1 MMIEQA
7 VEKRMDVSRQLE
19 KEMSQLGNLREVLSR
34 SSQVATNV
42 SSILDSFEHR
52 LARLE
57 TTILPLYQQ
66 TGNLQ
71 RRQFNT
77 EKTLQELD
85 YVISF
90 YNVAGQV
97 EGVIKERPSSN
108 GVPQYL
114 KAMDRLAETC
124 KYFEQNN
131 PQSVEIENVTSLFE
145 IGTDALSKEFRDELK
160 KYQKPVPPV
169 VTLELLDEE
178 ELSEDTISGVELVP
192 PGVRE
197 DLRAIATWLD
207 KHHNTDR
214 LTVYAK
220 LRSDAL
226 SQSLKA
232 LRDYQRSS
240 SIERG
245 GTPGS
250 VNSPGPLR
258 ARVAK
263 MDSVAKSRTQ
273 KISNRANRMFQK
285 AITGHVSSRRQ
296 GSPGHTSYSL
306 HGTLTPPHATTPGT
320 VGEEGLE
327 DSDVELYLN
336 QVTALHRLAFAEL
349 LLSQQLVPEDRVTR
363 TFELILRDP
372 MDQLVAEGEGLAAQ
386 ARRSVSRGDHQ
397 AVLSVL
403 AMLRHVTSMQ
413 PEYDRLLTNCQ
424 TSIRS
429 KFAAI
434 INMLQD
440 TCVKALEGFVESV
453 KSDGERALPKDGT
466 VHEVTSNA
474 LIFTEQLLEYAAT
487 LSPMLQRDPS
497 LSAALSNLSKGVD
510 QSHMAK
516 ALLGAYIKRVLVNLG
531 LALVS
536 RSEAYNDSTLRA
548 VFRLNNYNYILKTLH
563 SSELLNLVS
572 LVEPLCDK
580 MYNDQI
586 MEQKRLYSQSWSRVL
601 HYLVN
606 HEDVPQS
613 VIQAGKLRDR
623 DRQLI
628 KDKFAGFNK
637 EMEEM
642 SKVQRSYS
650 IPDRELRES
659 LKRDNMEYILPKYQA
674 FYDKYVS
681 VTFTKNT
688 EKYIK
693 YSPADVSNMVDKFF
707 DVAA

>member
-1 MMIEQA
+1 MIEQT

-42 SSILDSFEHR
+42 GSILDSFEHR

-71 RRQFNT
+71 RRQLNT

-97 EGVIKERPSSN
+97 EAVIKERPSSI

-114 KAMDRLAETC
+114 EAMNRLAETC

-145 IGTDALSKEFRDELK
+145 VGTDQLSKEFRDELK
-160 KYQKPVPPV
+160 KYQKPVLPMA
-169 VTLELLDEE
+169 TLELLEE
-178 ELSEDTISGVELVP
+178 EEVSEDTISGVELVP

-207 KHHNTDR
+207 KHNNTDR

-232 LRDYQRSS
+232 LRDFQRSS
-240 SIERG
+240 SIERVG
-245 GTPGS
+245 ATS
-250 VNSPGPLR
+250 SLNSPGPLR
-258 ARVAK
+258 ARMAK
-263 MDSVAKSRTQ
+263 MDNTSKSRTQ
-273 KISNRANRMFQK
+273 KISNRANRMLQK

-296 GSPGHTSYSL
+296 GSPGNTSYSL
-306 HGTLTPPHATTPGT
+306 HGTLTPPHVTTPGI
-320 VGEEGLE
+320 VGEEVLE

-349 LLSQQLVPEDRVTR
+349 LLAQQLVPEDRVTR

-372 MDQLVAEGEGLAAQ
+372 MDQLVAEGESLAGQ
-386 ARRSVSRGDHQ
+386 ARRSVGRGDHQ

-403 AMLRHVTSMQ
+403 AMLRHVTNMQ

-434 INMLQD
+434 INMLQE
-440 TCVKALEGFVESV
+440 TCVKALEGFVDSV

-474 LIFTEQLLEYAAT
+474 LIFTEQLLEYAYT

-497 LSAALSNLSKGVD
+497 LSSALSNLPRGID
-510 QSHMAK
+510 QTLVAK

-536 RSEAYNDSTLRA
+536 RSEAYSDTTLKA

-563 SSELLNLVS
+563 SSELLHLVA
-572 LVEPLCDK
+572 LIEPQCDK

-606 HEDVPQS
+606 HDDVPLS
-613 VIQAGKLRDR
+613 VIQAGKLRDK

-637 EMEEM
+637 EIEEM

-650 IPDRELRES
+650 LPDRELRES

-674 FYDKYVS
+674 FYDKYVN
-681 VTFTKNT
+681 VAFTKNM

>member
-1 MMIEQA
+1 MALIVTSGWAHNRLLHSQE
-7 VEKRMDVSRQLE
+7 VNQLA
-19 KEMSQLGNLREVLSR
+19 SVRDILGR

-42 SSILDSFEHR
+42 GNILDSFEHR

-71 RRQFNT
+71 RRQLNT

-85 YVISF
+85 HVIGY

-97 EGVIKERPSSN
+97 ESLVKERPSSI

-114 KAMDRLAETC
+114 QAMDRLAETC
-124 KYFEQNN
+124 KYFEQNK
-131 PQSVEIENVTSLFE
+131 PESVEIENVTSLFE
-145 IGTDALSKEFRDELK
+145 IGTDALGKEFRDELK

-169 VTLELLDEE
+169 TTLELLEE
-178 ELSEDTISGVELVP
+178 EEINEETLSGVELVP

-197 DLRAIATWLD
+197 DLRAIAAWLD
-207 KHHNTDR
+207 KHNNTDR

-226 SQSLKA
+226 KQSLRA

-240 SIERG
+240 SMERG
-245 GTPGS
+245 QGTGS
-250 VNSPGPLR
+250 LNSPGPLR
-258 ARVAK
+258 GRLTKV
-263 MDSVAKSRTQ
+263 DSTSKSRTL
-273 KISNRANRMFQK
+273 KISNKANRILQK

-296 GSPGHTSYSL
+296 GSPGHPSYPL
-306 HGTLTPPHATTPGT
+306 HGTLTSPHELFPEVWVPT
-320 VGEEGLE
+320 EGLE
-327 DSDVELYLN
+327 DTEVELYLN
-336 QVTALHRLAFAEL
+336 QVSALHCLAFAEYL
-349 LLSQQLVPEDRVTR
+349 LAQQLVPEDRVTR
-363 TFELILRDP
+363 TFEMILKDP
-372 MDQLVAEGEGLAAQ
+372 MDQLVTEGEGLATQ
-386 ARRSVSRGDHQ
+386 ARRSVSRGDYQ
-397 AVLSVL
+397 AMLSVL
-403 AMLRHVTSMQ
+403 AMLRHVTNIQ

-424 TSIRS
+424 TSIRA

-434 INMLQD
+434 IHMLQE
-440 TCVKALEGFVESV
+440 TCVKALEGFVDSV
-453 KSDGERALPKDGT
+453 KSDGERGLPKDGT
-466 VHEVTSNA
+466 VHQITSNA
-474 LIFTEQLLEYAAT
+474 LIFTEQLLDYTPT
-487 LSPMLQRDPS
+487 LAPILQRDM
-497 LSAALSNLSKGVD
+497 LLTNALSNLPRNADASL
-510 QSHMAK
+510 QAK
-516 ALLGAYIKRVLVNLG
+516 ALLGAYVKRVLANLC
-531 LALVS
+531 LAFVS
-536 RSEAYNDSTLRA
+536 RSETYSDATLRA
-548 VFRLNNYNYILKTLH
+548 IFRLNNYNYILKTLLN
-563 SSELLNLVS
+563 SELLNLVA
-572 LVEPLCDK
+572 LVEPQCDK

-601 HYLVN
+601 HYLN
-606 HEDVPQS
+606 PEDMPPS
-613 VIQAGKLRDR
+613 VIQAGKLRDK

-628 KDKFAGFNK
+628 KEAFAGFNK

-642 SKVQRSYS
+642 SRVQRSYS

-674 FYDKYVS
+674 FYDRYVN
-681 VTFTKNT
+681 VAFTKNT

>member
-1 MMIEQA
+1 MMMEQ
-7 VEKRMDVSRQLE
+7 VLEKKLNVTRQLE
-19 KEMSQLGNLREVLSR
+19 KETSQVVTLKDILSR
-34 SSQVATNV
+34 SGQVATNV
-42 SSILDSFEHR
+42 SGILDSFEHR

-71 RRQFNT
+71 RRQRNT

-97 EGVIKERPSSN
+97 EGTVRERPSSV

-114 KAMDRLAETC
+114 EAMNRLAEAC
-124 KYFEQNN
+124 RYFEQNN
-131 PQSVEIENVTSLFE
+131 PQSVEIENVTTLFE
-145 IGTDALSKEFRDELK
+145 AGTDALSKEFRDELK

-207 KHHNTDR
+207 KHSNTDR

-220 LRSDAL
+220 LRSNAL
-226 SQSLKA
+226 SQSLQA
-232 LRDYQRSS
+232 LRDHQRASS
-240 SIERG
+240 MERG

-250 VNSPGPLR
+250 LNSPGPIR
-258 ARVAK
+258 ARVGK
-263 MDSVAKSRTQ
+263 IDTTPKSRTQ
-273 KISNRANRMFQK
+273 KISNRANRMLHE
-285 AITGHVSSRRQ
+285 AIKGQLRSRRQ
-296 GSPGHTSYSL
+296 
-306 HGTLTPPHATTPGT
+306 ATTPGAA
-320 VGEEGLE
+320 GEDCLE
-327 DSDVELYLN
+327 DSDVEIYLN

-349 LLSQQLVPEDRVTR
+349 LLAQQLVPADRVTR

-372 MDQLVAEGEGLAAQ
+372 MDQLVAEGESLAGQ
-386 ARRSVSRGDHQ
+386 ARRSVGRGDHQ

-434 INMLQD
+434 ISMLQE
-440 TCVKALEGFVESV
+440 TCVRALEGFVESV

-474 LIFTEQLLEYAAT
+474 LIFTEQLLEYALT
-487 LSPMLQRDPS
+487 LSPMLQRDQS
-497 LSAALSNLSKGVD
+497 LSAALANLPRGLD
-510 QSHMAK
+510 QNLLAK

-536 RSEAYNDSTLRA
+536 RSESYSDTTLRSI
-548 VFRLNNYNYILKTLH
+548 FRLNNYHYILKTLQN
-563 SSELLNLVS
+563 SELLNLVA
-572 LVEPLCDK
+572 LVEPQCDK

-586 MEQKRLYSQSWSRVL
+586 MEQKKLYSQSWSKVL
-601 HYLVN
+601 HYLN
-606 HEDVPQS
+606 HEDVPIS
-613 VIQAGKLRDR
+613 VIQAGKLRDK

-628 KDKFAGFNK
+628 KDKFSGFNK

-642 SKVQRSYS
+642 CRVQRSYS
-650 IPDRELRES
+650 IPDRELCVS
-659 LKRDNMEYILPKYQA
+659 LKRDNMEYILPKYQV
-674 FYDKYVS
+674 FYDKYVN
-681 VTFTKNT
+681 VAFTKNT
-688 EKYIK
+688 EKYVK
-693 YSPADVSNMVDKFF
+693 YSPADVSTMIDKFF

>member
-1 MMIEQA
+1 MIEQTI
-7 VEKRMDVSRQLE
+7 EKRMDVSRQLE
-19 KEMSQLGNLREVLSR
+19 KEMSQLRNLREVLSR
-34 SSQVATNV
+34 SGQVATNV

-71 RRQFNT
+71 RRQLNT

-97 EGVIKERPSSN
+97 EAVVKERPSSI

-114 KAMDRLAETC
+114 EAMNRLAETC
-124 KYFEQNN
+124 KFFEQNN

-145 IGTDALSKEFRDELK
+145 IGTDLLSKEFRDELK
-160 KYQKPVPPV
+160 KYQKPVPPI
-169 VTLELLDEE
+169 VTLELLEE
-178 ELSEDTISGVELVP
+178 EEVSEDTISGVELMP

-207 KHHNTDR
+207 KHNNTDR

-232 LRDYQRSS
+232 LRDFQRSS

-245 GTPGS
+245 GAPGS
-250 VNSPGPLR
+250 LNSPGPLR

-263 MDSVAKSRTQ
+263 LDSTSKSRTQ
-273 KISNRANRMFQK
+273 KISNRANRMLQK

-296 GSPGHTSYSL
+296 
-306 HGTLTPPHATTPGT
+306 ATTPGT

-372 MDQLVAEGEGLAAQ
+372 MDQLVAEGEGLASQ
-386 ARRSVSRGDHQ
+386 ARRSVGRGDHQ

-403 AMLRHVTSMQ
+403 AMLRHVTNMQ

-434 INMLQD
+434 INMLQE
-440 TCVKALEGFVESV
+440 TCVRALEGFVESV

-474 LIFTEQLLEYAAT
+474 LIFTEQLLEYAVT
-487 LSPMLQRDPS
+487 LSPMLQRDPI
-497 LSAALSNLSKGVD
+497 LSASLSNLPRGIDLSLT
-510 QSHMAK
+510 AK

-536 RSEAYNDSTLRA
+536 RSEAYSDATLKA
-548 VFRLNNYNYILKTLH
+548 IFRLNNYNYILKTLH
-563 SSELLNLVS
+563 SSELLNLVA
-572 LVEPLCDK
+572 LVEPQCDK
-580 MYNDQI
+580 LYNDQI

-606 HEDVPQS
+606 HEDVPLS
-613 VIQAGKLRDR
+613 VIQAGKLRDKE
-623 DRQLI
+623 RQLV

-674 FYDKYVS
+674 FYDKYVN
-681 VTFTKNT
+681 VAFTKNT

>member
-1 MMIEQA
+1 MEQ
-7 VEKRMDVSRQLE
+7 VLEKKLNVTRQLE
-19 KEMSQLGNLREVLSR
+19 KETSQVVTLKDILSR
-34 SSQVATNV
+34 SGQVATNV
-42 SSILDSFEHR
+42 SGILDSFEHR

-71 RRQFNT
+71 RRQRNT

-97 EGVIKERPSSN
+97 EGTVRERPSSV

-114 KAMDRLAETC
+114 EAMNRLAEAC
-124 KYFEQNN
+124 RYFEQNN
-131 PQSVEIENVTSLFE
+131 PQSVEIENVTTLFE
-145 IGTDALSKEFRDELK
+145 AGTDALSKEFRDELK

-207 KHHNTDR
+207 KHSNTDR

-220 LRSDAL
+220 LRSNAL
-226 SQSLKA
+226 SQSLQA
-232 LRDYQRSS
+232 LRDHQRASS
-240 SIERG
+240 MERG

-250 VNSPGPLR
+250 LNSPGPIR
-258 ARVAK
+258 ARVGK
-263 MDSVAKSRTQ
+263 IDTTPKSRTQ
-273 KISNRANRMFQK
+273 KISNRANRMLHE
-285 AITGHVSSRRQ
+285 AIKGQLRSRRQ
-296 GSPGHTSYSL
+296 
-306 HGTLTPPHATTPGT
+306 ATTPGAA
-320 VGEEGLE
+320 GEDCLE
-327 DSDVELYLN
+327 DSDVEIYLN

-349 LLSQQLVPEDRVTR
+349 LLAQQLVPADRVTR

-372 MDQLVAEGEGLAAQ
+372 MDQLVAEGESLAGQ
-386 ARRSVSRGDHQ
+386 ARRSVGRGDHQ

-434 INMLQD
+434 ISMLQE

-474 LIFTEQLLEYAAT
+474 LIFTEQLLEYAST
-487 LSPMLQRDPS
+487 LSPMLQRDQS
-497 LSAALSNLSKGVD
+497 LSAALANLPRGLD
-510 QSHMAK
+510 QNLLAK

-536 RSEAYNDSTLRA
+536 RSESYSDTTLRSI
-548 VFRLNNYNYILKTLH
+548 FRLNNYHYILKTLQN
-563 SSELLNLVS
+563 SELLNLVA
-572 LVEPLCDK
+572 LVEPQCDK

-586 MEQKRLYSQSWSRVL
+586 MEQKKLYSQSWSKVL
-601 HYLVN
+601 HYLN
-606 HEDVPQS
+606 HEDVPLS
-613 VIQAGKLRDR
+613 VIQAGKLRDK

-628 KDKFAGFNK
+628 KDKFSGFNK

-642 SKVQRSYS
+642 CRVQRSYS
-650 IPDRELRES
+650 IPDRELCVS
-659 LKRDNMEYILPKYQA
+659 LKRDNMEYILPKYQI

-681 VTFTKNT
+681 VPFTKNT
-688 EKYIK
+688 EKYVK
-693 YSPADVSNMVDKFF
+693 YSPADVSTMIDKFF

>member
-1 MMIEQA
+1 MIEQT

-42 SSILDSFEHR
+42 GSILDSFEHR

-71 RRQFNT
+71 RRQLNT

-97 EGVIKERPSSN
+97 EAVIKERPSSI

-114 KAMDRLAETC
+114 EAMNRLAETC

-145 IGTDALSKEFRDELK
+145 VGTDQLSKEFRDELK
-160 KYQKPVPPV
+160 KYQKPVLPMA
-169 VTLELLDEE
+169 TLELLEE
-178 ELSEDTISGVELVP
+178 EEVSEDTISGVELVP

-207 KHHNTDR
+207 KHNNTDR

-232 LRDYQRSS
+232 LRDFQRSS
-240 SIERG
+240 SIERVG
-245 GTPGS
+245 ATS
-250 VNSPGPLR
+250 SLNSPGPLR
-258 ARVAK
+258 ARMAK
-263 MDSVAKSRTQ
+263 MDNTSKSRTQ
-273 KISNRANRMFQK
+273 KISNRANRMLQK

-296 GSPGHTSYSL
+296 V
-306 HGTLTPPHATTPGT
+306 TTPGI
-320 VGEEGLE
+320 VGEEVLE

-349 LLSQQLVPEDRVTR
+349 LLAQQLVPEDRVTR

-372 MDQLVAEGEGLAAQ
+372 MDQLVAEGESLAGQ
-386 ARRSVSRGDHQ
+386 ARRSVGRGDHQ

-403 AMLRHVTSMQ
+403 AMLRHVTNMQ

-434 INMLQD
+434 INMLQE
-440 TCVKALEGFVESV
+440 TCVKALEGFVDSV

-474 LIFTEQLLEYAAT
+474 LIFTEQLLEYAYT

-497 LSAALSNLSKGVD
+497 LSSALSNLPRGID
-510 QSHMAK
+510 QTLVAK

-536 RSEAYNDSTLRA
+536 RSEAYSDTTLKA

-563 SSELLNLVS
+563 SSELLHLVA
-572 LVEPLCDK
+572 LIEPQCDK

-606 HEDVPQS
+606 HDDVPLS
-613 VIQAGKLRDR
+613 VIQAGKLRDK

-637 EMEEM
+637 EIEEM

-650 IPDRELRES
+650 LPDRELRES

-674 FYDKYVS
+674 FYDKYVN
-681 VTFTKNT
+681 VAFTKNM

>member
-1 MMIEQA
+1 MIEQTI
-7 VEKRMDVSRQLE
+7 EKRMDVSRQLE
-19 KEMSQLGNLREVLSR
+19 KEMSQLRNLREVLSR
-34 SSQVATNV
+34 SGQVATNV

-71 RRQFNT
+71 RRQLNT

-97 EGVIKERPSSN
+97 EAVVKERPSSI

-114 KAMDRLAETC
+114 EAMNRLAETC
-124 KYFEQNN
+124 KFFEQNN

-145 IGTDALSKEFRDELK
+145 IGTDLLSKEFRDELK
-160 KYQKPVPPV
+160 KYQKPVPPI
-169 VTLELLDEE
+169 VTLELLEE
-178 ELSEDTISGVELVP
+178 EEVSEDTISGVELMP

-207 KHHNTDR
+207 KHNNTDR

-232 LRDYQRSS
+232 LRDFQRSS

-245 GTPGS
+245 GAPGS
-250 VNSPGPLR
+250 LNSPGPLR

-263 MDSVAKSRTQ
+263 LDSTSKSRTQ
-273 KISNRANRMFQK
+273 KISNRANRMLQK

-296 GSPGHTSYSL
+296 GSPGNASYSL
-306 HGTLTPPHATTPGT
+306 HGSLTPPHATTPGT

-372 MDQLVAEGEGLAAQ
+372 MDQLVAEGEGLASQ
-386 ARRSVSRGDHQ
+386 ARRSVGRGDHQ

-403 AMLRHVTSMQ
+403 AMLRHVTNMQ

-434 INMLQD
+434 INMLQE
-440 TCVKALEGFVESV
+440 TCVRALEGFVESV

-474 LIFTEQLLEYAAT
+474 LIFTEQLLEYAVT
-487 LSPMLQRDPS
+487 LSPMLQRDPI
-497 LSAALSNLSKGVD
+497 LSASLSNLPRGIDLSLT
-510 QSHMAK
+510 AK

-536 RSEAYNDSTLRA
+536 RSEAYSDATLKA
-548 VFRLNNYNYILKTLH
+548 IFRLNNYNYILKTLH
-563 SSELLNLVS
+563 SSELLNLVA
-572 LVEPLCDK
+572 LVEPQCDK
-580 MYNDQI
+580 LYNDQI

-606 HEDVPQS
+606 HEDVPLS
-613 VIQAGKLRDR
+613 VIQAGKLRDKE
-623 DRQLI
+623 RQLV

-674 FYDKYVS
+674 FYDKYVN
-681 VTFTKNT
+681 VAFTKNT

>member
-1 MMIEQA
+1 MEQ
-7 VEKRMDVSRQLE
+7 VLEKKLNVTRQLE
-19 KEMSQLGNLREVLSR
+19 KETSQVVTLKDILSR
-34 SSQVATNV
+34 SGQVATNV
-42 SSILDSFEHR
+42 SGILDSFEHR

-71 RRQFNT
+71 RRQRNT

-97 EGVIKERPSSN
+97 EGTVRERPSSV

-114 KAMDRLAETC
+114 EAMNRLAEAC
-124 KYFEQNN
+124 RYFEQNN
-131 PQSVEIENVTSLFE
+131 PQSVEIENVTTLFE
-145 IGTDALSKEFRDELK
+145 AGTDALSKEFRDELK

-207 KHHNTDR
+207 KHSNTDR

-220 LRSDAL
+220 LRSNAL
-226 SQSLKA
+226 SQSLQA
-232 LRDYQRSS
+232 LRDHQRASS
-240 SIERG
+240 MERG

-250 VNSPGPLR
+250 LNSPGPIR
-258 ARVAK
+258 ARVGK
-263 MDSVAKSRTQ
+263 IDTTPKSRTQ
-273 KISNRANRMFQK
+273 KISNRANRMLHE
-285 AITGHVSSRRQ
+285 AIKGQLRSRRQ

-306 HGTLTPPHATTPGT
+306 HGTLTPPHATTPGAA
-320 VGEEGLE
+320 GEDCLE
-327 DSDVELYLN
+327 DSDVEIYLN

-349 LLSQQLVPEDRVTR
+349 LLAQQLVPADRVTR

-372 MDQLVAEGEGLAAQ
+372 MDQLVAEGESLAGQ
-386 ARRSVSRGDHQ
+386 ARRSVGRGDHQ

-434 INMLQD
+434 ISMLQE

-474 LIFTEQLLEYAAT
+474 LIFTEQLLEYAST
-487 LSPMLQRDPS
+487 LSPMLQRDQS
-497 LSAALSNLSKGVD
+497 LSAALANLPRGLD
-510 QSHMAK
+510 QNLLAK

-536 RSEAYNDSTLRA
+536 RSESYSDTTLRSI
-548 VFRLNNYNYILKTLH
+548 FRLNNYHYILKTLQN
-563 SSELLNLVS
+563 SELLNLVA
-572 LVEPLCDK
+572 LVEPQCDK

-586 MEQKRLYSQSWSRVL
+586 MEQKKLYSQSWSKVL
-601 HYLVN
+601 HYLN
-606 HEDVPQS
+606 HEDVPLS
-613 VIQAGKLRDR
+613 VIQAGKLRDK

-628 KDKFAGFNK
+628 KDKFSGFNK

-642 SKVQRSYS
+642 CRVQRSYS
-650 IPDRELRES
+650 IPDRELCVS
-659 LKRDNMEYILPKYQA
+659 LKRDNMEYILPKYQI

-681 VTFTKNT
+681 VPFTKNA
-688 EKYIK
+688 EKYVK
-693 YSPADVSNMVDKFF
+693 YSPADVSTMIDKFF

>member
-1 MMIEQA
+1 MIEQNLEKKLA
-7 VEKRMDVSRQLE
+7 VTRKLE
-19 KEMSQLGNLREVLSR
+19 KEISQLSNVREVLSR
-34 SSQVATNV
+34 SGQVATSV
-42 SSILDSFEHR
+42 GSILDSFEHR

-71 RRQFNT
+71 RRQLNT

-85 YVISF
+85 HVISF

-97 EGVIKERPSSN
+97 EGVVKERPSSV

-114 KAMDRLAETC
+114 QAMDRLAETC
-124 KYFEQNN
+124 RYFEQNK

-145 IGTDALSKEFRDELK
+145 VGTDALSKEFRDELK
-160 KYQKPVPPV
+160 KYQKAVPPM
-169 VTLELLDEE
+169 VTLELLEE
-178 ELSEDTISGVELVP
+178 EEINEETLSGVELVP

-197 DLRAIATWLD
+197 DLRAIAAWLD
-207 KHHNTDR
+207 KHNNTDR

-245 GTPGS
+245 QTTGS
-250 VNSPGPLR
+250 LNSPGPPRSRL
-258 ARVAK
+258 AK
-263 MDSVAKSRTQ
+263 MDSTSKSRTQ
-273 KISNRANRMFQK
+273 KISNRANRMLKK
-285 AITGHVSSRRQ
+285 AITGHVSSRRP
-296 GSPGHTSYSL
+296 GSPGNASYSL
-306 HGTLTPPHATTPGT
+306 HGTLTPPHGAIVGG

-327 DSDVELYLN
+327 DTEVELYLN
-336 QVTALHRLAFAEL
+336 QVSALHCLAFAEYL
-349 LLSQQLVPEDRVTR
+349 LAQQLVPDDRVTR
-363 TFELILRDP
+363 TFEMILKDP
-372 MDQLVAEGEGLAAQ
+372 MDQLVTEGEGLAAQ
-386 ARRSVSRGDHQ
+386 ARRSVSRGDYQ

-403 AMLRHVTSMQ
+403 AMLRHVTNVQ

-440 TCVKALEGFVESV
+440 TCVKALEGFVDSV

-466 VHEVTSNA
+466 VHQLTSNA
-474 LIFTEQLLEYAAT
+474 LIFTEQLLDYAPT
-487 LSPMLQRDPS
+487 LAPILQRDTT
-497 LSAALSNLSKGVD
+497 LINALSNLPRNID
-510 QSHMAK
+510 QFLQAK
-516 ALLGAYIKRVLVNLG
+516 ALLGAYVKRVLVNLG

-536 RSEAYNDSTLRA
+536 RSETYSDTTLRA
-548 VFRLNNYNYILKTLH
+548 IFRLNNYNYILKTLL
-563 SSELLNLVS
+563 SSELLNLVA
-572 LVEPLCDK
+572 LVEPQCDK

-606 HEDVPQS
+606 HEDVPLS
-613 VIQAGKLRDR
+613 VIQAGKLRDK

-628 KDKFAGFNK
+628 KEKFAGFNK

-642 SKVQRSYS
+642 SRVQRSYS

-674 FYDKYVS
+674 FYDKYFKVA
-681 VTFTKNT
+681 FTKNT

>member
-1 MMIEQA
+1 MIEQNLEKKLA
-7 VEKRMDVSRQLE
+7 VTRKLE
-19 KEMSQLGNLREVLSR
+19 KEISQLSNVREVLSR
-34 SSQVATNV
+34 SGQVATSV
-42 SSILDSFEHR
+42 GSILDSFEHR

-71 RRQFNT
+71 RRQLNT

-85 YVISF
+85 HVISF

-97 EGVIKERPSSN
+97 EGVVKERPSSV

-114 KAMDRLAETC
+114 QAMDRLAETC
-124 KYFEQNN
+124 RYFEQNK

-145 IGTDALSKEFRDELK
+145 VGTDALSKEFRDELK
-160 KYQKPVPPV
+160 KYQKAVPPM
-169 VTLELLDEE
+169 VTLELLEE
-178 ELSEDTISGVELVP
+178 EEINEETLSGVELVP

-197 DLRAIATWLD
+197 DLRAIAAWLD
-207 KHHNTDR
+207 KHNNTDR

-245 GTPGS
+245 QTTGS
-250 VNSPGPLR
+250 LNSPGPPRSRL
-258 ARVAK
+258 AK
-263 MDSVAKSRTQ
+263 MDSTSKSRTQ
-273 KISNRANRMFQK
+273 KISNRANRMLKK
-285 AITGHVSSRRQ
+285 AITGHVSSRR
-296 GSPGHTSYSL
+296 PGAIV
-306 HGTLTPPHATTPGT
+306 GG

-327 DSDVELYLN
+327 DTEVELYLN
-336 QVTALHRLAFAEL
+336 QVSALHCLAFAEYL
-349 LLSQQLVPEDRVTR
+349 LAQQLVPDDRVTR
-363 TFELILRDP
+363 TFEMILKDP
-372 MDQLVAEGEGLAAQ
+372 MDQLVTEGEGLAAQ
-386 ARRSVSRGDHQ
+386 ARRSVSRGDYQ

-403 AMLRHVTSMQ
+403 AMLRHVTNVQ

-440 TCVKALEGFVESV
+440 TCVKALEGFVDSV

-466 VHEVTSNA
+466 VHQLTSNA
-474 LIFTEQLLEYAAT
+474 LIFTEQLLDYAPT
-487 LSPMLQRDPS
+487 LAPILQRDTT
-497 LSAALSNLSKGVD
+497 LINALSNLPRNID
-510 QSHMAK
+510 QFLQAK
-516 ALLGAYIKRVLVNLG
+516 ALLGAYVKRVLVNLG

-536 RSEAYNDSTLRA
+536 RSETYSDTTLRA
-548 VFRLNNYNYILKTLH
+548 IFRLNNYNYILKTLL
-563 SSELLNLVS
+563 SSELLNLVA
-572 LVEPLCDK
+572 LVEPQCDK

-606 HEDVPQS
+606 HEDVPLS
-613 VIQAGKLRDR
+613 VIQAGKLRDK

-628 KDKFAGFNK
+628 KEKFAGFNK

-642 SKVQRSYS
+642 SRVQRSYS

-674 FYDKYVS
+674 FYDKYFKVA
-681 VTFTKNT
+681 FTKNT

>member
-1 MMIEQA
+1 MMMEQ
-7 VEKRMDVSRQLE
+7 VLEKKLNVTRQLE
-19 KEMSQLGNLREVLSR
+19 KETSQVVTLKDILSR
-34 SSQVATNV
+34 SGQVATNV
-42 SSILDSFEHR
+42 SGILDSFEHR

-71 RRQFNT
+71 RRQRNT

-97 EGVIKERPSSN
+97 EGTVRERPSSV

-114 KAMDRLAETC
+114 EAMNRLAEAC
-124 KYFEQNN
+124 RYFEQNN
-131 PQSVEIENVTSLFE
+131 PQSVEIENVTTLFE
-145 IGTDALSKEFRDELK
+145 AGTDALSKEFRDELK

-197 DLRAIATWLD
+197 DLRAIASWLD
-207 KHHNTDR
+207 KHSNTDR

-220 LRSDAL
+220 LRSNAL
-226 SQSLKA
+226 SQSLQA
-232 LRDYQRSS
+232 LRDHQRASS
-240 SIERG
+240 MERG

-250 VNSPGPLR
+250 LNSPGPMR
-258 ARVAK
+258 ARVGK
-263 MDSVAKSRTQ
+263 IDTTPKSRTQ
-273 KISNRANRMFQK
+273 KISNRANRMLHE
-285 AITGHVSSRRQ
+285 AIKGQLRSRRQ
-296 GSPGHTSYSL
+296 
-306 HGTLTPPHATTPGT
+306 ATTPGAA
-320 VGEEGLE
+320 GEDCLE
-327 DSDVELYLN
+327 DSDVEIYLN

-349 LLSQQLVPEDRVTR
+349 LLAQQLVPADRVTR

-372 MDQLVAEGEGLAAQ
+372 MDQLVAEGESLASQ
-386 ARRSVSRGDHQ
+386 ARRSVGRGDHQ

-434 INMLQD
+434 ISMLQE

-487 LSPMLQRDPS
+487 LSPMLQRDQS
-497 LSAALSNLSKGVD
+497 LSAALANLPRGLD
-510 QSHMAK
+510 QNLLAK

-536 RSEAYNDSTLRA
+536 RSESYSDTTLRSI
-548 VFRLNNYNYILKTLH
+548 FRLNNYHYILKTLQN
-563 SSELLNLVS
+563 SELLNLVA
-572 LVEPLCDK
+572 LVEPQCDK

-586 MEQKRLYSQSWSRVL
+586 MEQKKLYSQSWSKVL
-601 HYLVN
+601 HYLN
-606 HEDVPQS
+606 HEDVPLS
-613 VIQAGKLRDR
+613 VIQAGKLRDK

-628 KDKFAGFNK
+628 KDKFSGFNK

-642 SKVQRSYS
+642 CRVQRSYS
-650 IPDRELRES
+650 IPDRELCVS
-659 LKRDNMEYILPKYQA
+659 LKRDNMEYILPKYQI

-681 VTFTKNT
+681 VAFTKNT
-688 EKYIK
+688 EKYVK
-693 YSPADVSNMVDKFF
+693 YSPADVSTMIDKFF

>member
-1 MMIEQA
+1 MEQ
-7 VEKRMDVSRQLE
+7 VLEKKLNVTRQLE
-19 KEMSQLGNLREVLSR
+19 KETSQVVTLKDILSR
-34 SSQVATNV
+34 SGQVATNV
-42 SSILDSFEHR
+42 SGILDSFEHR

-71 RRQFNT
+71 RRQRNT

-97 EGVIKERPSSN
+97 EGTVRERPSSV

-114 KAMDRLAETC
+114 EAMNRLAEAC
-124 KYFEQNN
+124 RYFEQNN
-131 PQSVEIENVTSLFE
+131 PQSVEIENVTTLFE
-145 IGTDALSKEFRDELK
+145 AGTDALSKEFRDELK

-207 KHHNTDR
+207 KHSNTDR

-220 LRSDAL
+220 LRSNAL
-226 SQSLKA
+226 SQSLQA
-232 LRDYQRSS
+232 LRDHQRASS
-240 SIERG
+240 MERG

-250 VNSPGPLR
+250 LNSPGPIR
-258 ARVAK
+258 ARVGK
-263 MDSVAKSRTQ
+263 IDTTPKSRTQ
-273 KISNRANRMFQK
+273 KISNRANRMLHE
-285 AITGHVSSRRQ
+285 AIKGQLRSRRQ

-306 HGTLTPPHATTPGT
+306 HGTLTPPHATTPGAA
-320 VGEEGLE
+320 GEDCLE
-327 DSDVELYLN
+327 DSDVEIYLN

-349 LLSQQLVPEDRVTR
+349 LLAQQLVPADRVTR

-372 MDQLVAEGEGLAAQ
+372 MDQLVAEGESLAGQ
-386 ARRSVSRGDHQ
+386 ARRSVGRGDHQ

-434 INMLQD
+434 ISMLQE

-474 LIFTEQLLEYAAT
+474 LIFTEQLLEYAST
-487 LSPMLQRDPS
+487 LSPMLQRDQS
-497 LSAALSNLSKGVD
+497 LSAALANLPRGLD
-510 QSHMAK
+510 QNLLAK

-536 RSEAYNDSTLRA
+536 RSESYSDTTLRSI
-548 VFRLNNYNYILKTLH
+548 FRLNNYHYILKTLQN
-563 SSELLNLVS
+563 SELLNLVA
-572 LVEPLCDK
+572 LVEPQCDK

-586 MEQKRLYSQSWSRVL
+586 MEQKKLYSQSWSKVL
-601 HYLVN
+601 HYLN
-606 HEDVPQS
+606 HEDVPLS
-613 VIQAGKLRDR
+613 VIQAGKLRDK

-628 KDKFAGFNK
+628 KDKFSGFNK

-642 SKVQRSYS
+642 CRVQRSYS
-650 IPDRELRES
+650 IPDRELCVS
-659 LKRDNMEYILPKYQA
+659 LKRDNMEYILPKYQI

-681 VTFTKNT
+681 VPFTKNT
-688 EKYIK
+688 EKYVK
-693 YSPADVSNMVDKFF
+693 YSPADVSTMIDKFF

>member
-1 MMIEQA
+1 MMMEQ
-7 VEKRMDVSRQLE
+7 VLEKKLNVTRQLE
-19 KEMSQLGNLREVLSR
+19 KETSQVVTLKDILSR
-34 SSQVATNV
+34 SGQVATNV
-42 SSILDSFEHR
+42 SGILDSFEHR

-71 RRQFNT
+71 RRQRNT

-97 EGVIKERPSSN
+97 EGTVRERPSSV

-114 KAMDRLAETC
+114 EAMNRLAEAC
-124 KYFEQNN
+124 RYFEQNN
-131 PQSVEIENVTSLFE
+131 PQSVEIENVTTLFE
-145 IGTDALSKEFRDELK
+145 AGTDALSKEFRDELK

-207 KHHNTDR
+207 KHSNTDR

-220 LRSDAL
+220 LRSNAL
-226 SQSLKA
+226 SQSLQA
-232 LRDYQRSS
+232 LRDHQRASS
-240 SIERG
+240 MERG

-250 VNSPGPLR
+250 LNSPGPIR
-258 ARVAK
+258 ARVGK
-263 MDSVAKSRTQ
+263 IDTTPKSRTQ
-273 KISNRANRMFQK
+273 KISNRANRMLHE
-285 AITGHVSSRRQ
+285 AIKGQLRSRRQ

-306 HGTLTPPHATTPGT
+306 HGTLTPPHATTPGAA
-320 VGEEGLE
+320 GEDCLE
-327 DSDVELYLN
+327 DSDVEIYLN

-349 LLSQQLVPEDRVTR
+349 LLAQQLVPADRVTR

-372 MDQLVAEGEGLAAQ
+372 MDQLVAEGESLAGQ
-386 ARRSVSRGDHQ
+386 ARRSVGRGDHQ

-434 INMLQD
+434 ISMLQE

-474 LIFTEQLLEYAAT
+474 LIFTEQLLEYAST
-487 LSPMLQRDPS
+487 LSPMLQRDQS
-497 LSAALSNLSKGVD
+497 LSAALANLPRGLD
-510 QSHMAK
+510 QNLLAK

-536 RSEAYNDSTLRA
+536 RSESYSDTTLRSI
-548 VFRLNNYNYILKTLH
+548 FRLNNYHYILKTLQN
-563 SSELLNLVS
+563 SELLNLVA
-572 LVEPLCDK
+572 LVEPQCDK

-586 MEQKRLYSQSWSRVL
+586 MEQKKLYSQSWSKVL
-601 HYLVN
+601 HYLN
-606 HEDVPQS
+606 HEDVPLS
-613 VIQAGKLRDR
+613 VIQAGKLRDK

-628 KDKFAGFNK
+628 KDKFSGFNK

-642 SKVQRSYS
+642 CRVQRSYS
-650 IPDRELRES
+650 IPDRELCVS
-659 LKRDNMEYILPKYQA
+659 LKRDNMEYILPKYQI

-681 VTFTKNT
+681 VPFTKNA
-688 EKYIK
+688 EKYVK
-693 YSPADVSNMVDKFF
+693 YSPADVSTMIDKFF

>member
-1 MMIEQA
+1 MMMEQ
-7 VEKRMDVSRQLE
+7 VLEKKLNVTRQLE
-19 KEMSQLGNLREVLSR
+19 KETSQVITLKDILSR
-34 SSQVATNV
+34 SGQVATNV
-42 SSILDSFEHR
+42 SGILDSFEHR

-71 RRQFNT
+71 RRQRNT

-97 EGVIKERPSSN
+97 EGTVRERPSSV

-114 KAMDRLAETC
+114 EAMNRLAEAC
-124 KYFEQNN
+124 RYFEQNN
-131 PQSVEIENVTSLFE
+131 PQSVEIENVTTLFE
-145 IGTDALSKEFRDELK
+145 AGTDALSKEFRDELK

-207 KHHNTDR
+207 KHSNTDR

-220 LRSDAL
+220 LRSNAL
-226 SQSLKA
+226 SQSLQA
-232 LRDYQRSS
+232 LRDHQRASS
-240 SIERG
+240 MERG

-250 VNSPGPLR
+250 LNSPGPIR
-258 ARVAK
+258 ARVGK
-263 MDSVAKSRTQ
+263 IDTTPKSRTQ
-273 KISNRANRMFQK
+273 KISNRANRMLHE
-285 AITGHVSSRRQ
+285 AIKGQLRSRRQ

-306 HGTLTPPHATTPGT
+306 HGTLTPPHATTPGAA
-320 VGEEGLE
+320 GEDCLE
-327 DSDVELYLN
+327 DSDVEIYLN

-349 LLSQQLVPEDRVTR
+349 LLAQQLVPADRVTR

-372 MDQLVAEGEGLAAQ
+372 MDQLVAEGESLAGQ
-386 ARRSVSRGDHQ
+386 ARRSVGRGDHQ

-434 INMLQD
+434 ISMLQE

-474 LIFTEQLLEYAAT
+474 LIFTEQLLEYAST
-487 LSPMLQRDPS
+487 LSPMLQRDQS
-497 LSAALSNLSKGVD
+497 LSAALANLPRGLD
-510 QSHMAK
+510 QNLLAK

-536 RSEAYNDSTLRA
+536 RSESYSDTTLRSI
-548 VFRLNNYNYILKTLH
+548 FRLNNYHYILKTLQN
-563 SSELLNLVS
+563 SELLNLVA
-572 LVEPLCDK
+572 LVEPQCDK

-586 MEQKRLYSQSWSRVL
+586 MEQKKLYSQSWSKVL
-601 HYLVN
+601 HYLN
-606 HEDVPQS
+606 HEDVPLS
-613 VIQAGKLRDR
+613 VIQAGKLRDK

-628 KDKFAGFNK
+628 KDKFSGFNK

-642 SKVQRSYS
+642 CRVQRSYS
-650 IPDRELRES
+650 IPDRELCVS
-659 LKRDNMEYILPKYQA
+659 LKRDNMEYILPKYQI

-681 VTFTKNT
+681 VPFTKNA
-688 EKYIK
+688 EKYVK
-693 YSPADVSNMVDKFF
+693 YSPADVSTMIDKFF

>member
-1 MMIEQA
+1 MMMEQ
-7 VEKRMDVSRQLE
+7 VLEKKLNVTRQLE
-19 KEMSQLGNLREVLSR
+19 KETSQVVTLKDILSR
-34 SSQVATNV
+34 SGQVATNV
-42 SSILDSFEHR
+42 SGILDSFEHR

-71 RRQFNT
+71 RRQRNT

-97 EGVIKERPSSN
+97 EGTVRERPSSV

-114 KAMDRLAETC
+114 EAMNRLAEAC
-124 KYFEQNN
+124 RYFEQNN
-131 PQSVEIENVTSLFE
+131 PQSVEIENVTTLFE
-145 IGTDALSKEFRDELK
+145 AGTDALSKEFRDELK

-207 KHHNTDR
+207 KHSNTDR

-220 LRSDAL
+220 LRSNAL
-226 SQSLKA
+226 SQSLQA
-232 LRDYQRSS
+232 LRDHQRAS

-250 VNSPGPLR
+250 LNSPGPIR
-258 ARVAK
+258 ARVGK
-263 MDSVAKSRTQ
+263 IDTTPKSRTQ
-273 KISNRANRMFQK
+273 KISNRANRMLHE
-285 AITGHVSSRRQ
+285 AIKGQLRSRRQ

-306 HGTLTPPHATTPGT
+306 HGTLTPPHATTPGAA
-320 VGEEGLE
+320 GEDCLE
-327 DSDVELYLN
+327 DSDVEIYLN

-349 LLSQQLVPEDRVTR
+349 LLAQQLVPADRVTR

-372 MDQLVAEGEGLAAQ
+372 MDQLVAEGESLAGQ
-386 ARRSVSRGDHQ
+386 ARRSVGRGDHQ

-434 INMLQD
+434 ISMLQE

-474 LIFTEQLLEYAAT
+474 LIFTEQLLEYAST
-487 LSPMLQRDPS
+487 LSPMLQRDQS
-497 LSAALSNLSKGVD
+497 LSAALANLPRGLD
-510 QSHMAK
+510 QNLLAK

-536 RSEAYNDSTLRA
+536 RSESYSDTTLRSI
-548 VFRLNNYNYILKTLH
+548 FRLNNYHYILKTLQN
-563 SSELLNLVS
+563 SELLNLVA
-572 LVEPLCDK
+572 LVEPQCDK

-586 MEQKRLYSQSWSRVL
+586 MEQKKLYSQSWSKVL
-601 HYLVN
+601 HYLN
-606 HEDVPQS
+606 HEDVPIS
-613 VIQAGKLRDR
+613 VIQAGKLRDK

-628 KDKFAGFNK
+628 KDKFSGFNK

-642 SKVQRSYS
+642 CRVQRSYS
-650 IPDRELRES
+650 IPDRELCVS
-659 LKRDNMEYILPKYQA
+659 LKRDNMEYILPKYQV
-674 FYDKYVS
+674 FYDKYVN
-681 VTFTKNT
+681 VAFTKNT
-688 EKYIK
+688 EKYVK
-693 YSPADVSNMVDKFF
+693 YSPADVSTMIDKFF

>member
-1 MMIEQA
+1 MIEQNLEKKLA
-7 VEKRMDVSRQLE
+7 VTRKLE
-19 KEMSQLGNLREVLSR
+19 KEISQLSNVREVLSR
-34 SSQVATNV
+34 SGQVATSV
-42 SSILDSFEHR
+42 GSILDSFEHR

-71 RRQFNT
+71 RRQLNT

-85 YVISF
+85 HVISF

-97 EGVIKERPSSN
+97 EGVVKERPSSV

-114 KAMDRLAETC
+114 QAMDRLAETC
-124 KYFEQNN
+124 RYFEQNK

-145 IGTDALSKEFRDELK
+145 VGTDALSKEFRDELK
-160 KYQKPVPPV
+160 KYQKAVPPM
-169 VTLELLDEE
+169 VTLELLEE
-178 ELSEDTISGVELVP
+178 EEINEETLSGVELVP

-197 DLRAIATWLD
+197 DLRAIAAWLD
-207 KHHNTDR
+207 KHNNTDR

-245 GTPGS
+245 QTTGS
-250 VNSPGPLR
+250 LNSPGPPRSRL
-258 ARVAK
+258 AK
-263 MDSVAKSRTQ
+263 MDSTSKSRTQ
-273 KISNRANRMFQK
+273 KISNRANRMLKK
-285 AITGHVSSRRQ
+285 AITGHVSSRRP
-296 GSPGHTSYSL
+296 GSPGNASYSL
-306 HGTLTPPHATTPGT
+306 HGTLTPPHGAIVGG

-327 DSDVELYLN
+327 DTEVELYLN
-336 QVTALHRLAFAEL
+336 QVSALHCLAFAEYL
-349 LLSQQLVPEDRVTR
+349 LAQQLVPEDRVTR
-363 TFELILRDP
+363 TFEMILKDP
-372 MDQLVAEGEGLAAQ
+372 MDQLVTEGEGLAAQ
-386 ARRSVSRGDHQ
+386 ARRSVSRGDYQ

-403 AMLRHVTSMQ
+403 AMLRHVTNVQ

-440 TCVKALEGFVESV
+440 TCVKALEGFVDSV

-466 VHEVTSNA
+466 VHQLTSNA
-474 LIFTEQLLEYAAT
+474 LIFTEQLLDYAPT
-487 LSPMLQRDPS
+487 LAPILQRDTT
-497 LSAALSNLSKGVD
+497 LINALSNLPRNID
-510 QSHMAK
+510 QFLQAK
-516 ALLGAYIKRVLVNLG
+516 ALLGAYVKRVLVNLG

-536 RSEAYNDSTLRA
+536 RSETYSDTTLRA
-548 VFRLNNYNYILKTLH
+548 IFRLNNYNYILKTLL
-563 SSELLNLVS
+563 SSELLNLVA
-572 LVEPLCDK
+572 LVEPQCDK

-606 HEDVPQS
+606 HEDVPLS
-613 VIQAGKLRDR
+613 VIQAGKLRDK

-628 KDKFAGFNK
+628 KEKFAGFNK

-642 SKVQRSYS
+642 SRVQRSYS

-674 FYDKYVS
+674 FYDKYFKVA
-681 VTFTKNT
+681 FTKNT

>member
-296 GSPGHTSYSL
+296 
-306 HGTLTPPHATTPGT
+306 ATTPGT

>member
-1 MMIEQA
+1 MIEPVIQ
-7 VEKRMDVSRQLE
+7 ERKTDVSRKLE
-19 KEMSQLGNLREVLSR
+19 KEMTQLGILRDVLSR
-34 SSQVATNV
+34 SGHVATNV
-42 SSILDSFEHR
+42 GSILDSFEHR

-57 TTILPLYQQ
+57 TTILPVYQQ

-71 RRQFNT
+71 RRQANT

-85 YVISF
+85 YVIAF

-97 EGVIKERPSSN
+97 EGVVRERPSSI

-114 KAMDRLAETC
+114 EAMDRLADAC
-124 KYFEQNN
+124 RYFEQNN
-131 PQSVEIENVTSLFE
+131 PQSVEIENVTTLFE
-145 IGTDALSKEFRDELK
+145 AGTDALSKEFRDELK

-169 VTLELLDEE
+169 VTIELLDEE

-197 DLRAIATWLD
+197 DLRAIASWLD
-207 KHHNTDR
+207 KHGNTDR

-226 SQSLKA
+226 SQSLQA
-232 LRDYQRSS
+232 LRDHQRSS

-245 GTPGS
+245 GNPGS
-250 VNSPGPLR
+250 LNSPGPLR
-258 ARVAK
+258 TRVAK
-263 MDSVAKSRTQ
+263 MDTLPKSRTE
-273 KISNRANRMFQK
+273 KISNRANRMLKK
-285 AITGHVSSRRQ
+285 AMAGQLASRRQ
-296 GSPGHTSYSL
+296 GSPGHASYSL
-306 HGTLTPPHATTPGT
+306 HGTLSPQHATTPGIA
-320 VGEEGLE
+320 GEEGLE

-349 LLSQQLVPEDRVTR
+349 LLAQQLVPEDRVTR

-372 MDQLVAEGEGLAAQ
+372 MDQLVAEGENLAAQ
-386 ARRSVSRGDHQ
+386 ARRSVGRGDHQ
-397 AVLSVL
+397 AVLSIL

-440 TCVKALEGFVESV
+440 TCVKALDGFVESV

-474 LIFTEQLLEYAAT
+474 LIFTEQLLEYATT

-497 LSAALSNLSKGVD
+497 ISAGVANLPRGVD
-510 QSHMAK
+510 QSLLAK

-536 RSEAYNDSTLRA
+536 RSEAYGDPTLRA

-572 LVEPLCDK
+572 LVEPQCDK

-606 HEDVPQS
+606 HEDVPLS

-628 KDKFAGFNK
+628 KDKFAGFNR
-637 EMEEM
+637 EIEEM

-674 FYDKYVS
+674 FYDKYLNVA
-681 VTFTKNT
+681 FTKNT

-693 YSPADVSNMVDKFF
+693 YSPADVSTMVDKFF

>member
-1 MMIEQA
+1 M
-7 VEKRMDVSRQLE
+7 
-19 KEMSQLGNLREVLSR
+19 SR
-34 SSQVATNV
+34 SGQVATSV
-42 SSILDSFEHR
+42 GSILDSFEHR

-71 RRQFNT
+71 RRQLNT

-85 YVISF
+85 HVISF

-97 EGVIKERPSSN
+97 EGVVKERPSSV

-114 KAMDRLAETC
+114 QAMDRLAETC
-124 KYFEQNN
+124 RYFEQNK

-145 IGTDALSKEFRDELK
+145 VGTDALSKEFRDELK
-160 KYQKPVPPV
+160 KYQKAVPPM
-169 VTLELLDEE
+169 VTLELLEE
-178 ELSEDTISGVELVP
+178 EEINEETLSGVELVP

-197 DLRAIATWLD
+197 DLRAIAAWLD
-207 KHHNTDR
+207 KHNNTDR

-245 GTPGS
+245 QTTGS
-250 VNSPGPLR
+250 LNSPGPPRSRL
-258 ARVAK
+258 AK
-263 MDSVAKSRTQ
+263 MDSTSKSRTQ
-273 KISNRANRMFQK
+273 KISNRANRMLKK
-285 AITGHVSSRRQ
+285 AITGHVSSRRP
-296 GSPGHTSYSL
+296 GSPGNASYSL
-306 HGTLTPPHATTPGT
+306 HGTLTPPHGAIVGG

-327 DSDVELYLN
+327 DTEVELYLN
-336 QVTALHRLAFAEL
+336 QVSALHCLAFAEYL
-349 LLSQQLVPEDRVTR
+349 LAQQLVPEDRVTR
-363 TFELILRDP
+363 TFEMILKDP
-372 MDQLVAEGEGLAAQ
+372 MDQLVTEGEGLAAQ
-386 ARRSVSRGDHQ
+386 ARRSVSRGDYQ

-403 AMLRHVTSMQ
+403 AMLRHVTNVQ

-440 TCVKALEGFVESV
+440 TCVKALEGFVDSV

-466 VHEVTSNA
+466 VHQLTSNA
-474 LIFTEQLLEYAAT
+474 LIFTEQLLDYAPT
-487 LSPMLQRDPS
+487 LAPILQRDTT
-497 LSAALSNLSKGVD
+497 LINALSNLPRNID
-510 QSHMAK
+510 QFLQAK
-516 ALLGAYIKRVLVNLG
+516 ALLGAYVKRVLVNLG

-536 RSEAYNDSTLRA
+536 RSETYSDTTLRA
-548 VFRLNNYNYILKTLH
+548 IFRLNNYNYILKTLL
-563 SSELLNLVS
+563 SSELLNLVA
-572 LVEPLCDK
+572 LVEPQCDK

-606 HEDVPQS
+606 HEDVPLS
-613 VIQAGKLRDR
+613 VIQAGKLRDK

-628 KDKFAGFNK
+628 KEKFAGFNK

-642 SKVQRSYS
+642 SRVQRSYS

-674 FYDKYVS
+674 FYDKYFKVA
-681 VTFTKNT
+681 FTKNT

>member
-1 MMIEQA
+1 MEQ
-7 VEKRMDVSRQLE
+7 VLEKKLNVTRQLE
-19 KEMSQLGNLREVLSR
+19 KETSQVITLKDILSR
-34 SSQVATNV
+34 SGQVATNV
-42 SSILDSFEHR
+42 SGILDSFEHR

-71 RRQFNT
+71 RRQRNT

-97 EGVIKERPSSN
+97 EGTVRERPSSV

-114 KAMDRLAETC
+114 EAMNRLAEAC
-124 KYFEQNN
+124 RYFEQNN
-131 PQSVEIENVTSLFE
+131 PQSVEIENVTTLFE
-145 IGTDALSKEFRDELK
+145 AGTDALSKEFRDELK

-207 KHHNTDR
+207 KHSNTDR

-220 LRSDAL
+220 LRSNAL
-226 SQSLKA
+226 SQSLQA
-232 LRDYQRSS
+232 LRDHQRASS
-240 SIERG
+240 MERG

-250 VNSPGPLR
+250 LNSPGPIR
-258 ARVAK
+258 ARVGK
-263 MDSVAKSRTQ
+263 IDTTPKSRTQ
-273 KISNRANRMFQK
+273 KISNRANRMLHE
-285 AITGHVSSRRQ
+285 AIKGQLRSRRQ

-306 HGTLTPPHATTPGT
+306 HGTLTPPHATTPGAA
-320 VGEEGLE
+320 GEDCLE
-327 DSDVELYLN
+327 DSDVEIYLN

-349 LLSQQLVPEDRVTR
+349 LLAQQLVPADRVTR

-372 MDQLVAEGEGLAAQ
+372 MDQLVAEGESLAGQ
-386 ARRSVSRGDHQ
+386 ARRSVGRGDHQ

-434 INMLQD
+434 ISMLQE

-474 LIFTEQLLEYAAT
+474 LIFTEQLLEYAST
-487 LSPMLQRDPS
+487 LSPMLQRDQS
-497 LSAALSNLSKGVD
+497 LSAALANLPRGLD
-510 QSHMAK
+510 QNLLAK

-536 RSEAYNDSTLRA
+536 RSESYSDTTLRSI
-548 VFRLNNYNYILKTLH
+548 FRLNNYHYILKTLQN
-563 SSELLNLVS
+563 SELLNLVA
-572 LVEPLCDK
+572 LVEPQCDK

-586 MEQKRLYSQSWSRVL
+586 MEQKKLYSQSWSKVL
-601 HYLVN
+601 HYLN
-606 HEDVPQS
+606 HEDVPLS
-613 VIQAGKLRDR
+613 VIQAGKLRDK

-628 KDKFAGFNK
+628 KDKFSGFNK

-642 SKVQRSYS
+642 CRVQRSYS
-650 IPDRELRES
+650 IPDRELCVS
-659 LKRDNMEYILPKYQA
+659 LKRDNMEYILPKYQI

-681 VTFTKNT
+681 VPFTKNA
-688 EKYIK
+688 EKYVK
-693 YSPADVSNMVDKFF
+693 YSPADVSTMIDKFF

>member
-1 MMIEQA
+1 MVDQT
-7 VEKRMDVSRQLE
+7 VEKRVGVSRQLE
-19 KEMSQLGNLREVLSR
+19 REMSQLGNLREVLSR

-71 RRQFNT
+71 RRQLNT

-97 EGVIKERPSSN
+97 EAVVKERPSGI
-108 GVPQYL
+108 GVPKYL
-114 KAMDRLAETC
+114 EAMDRLAETC

-145 IGTDALSKEFRDELK
+145 IGTEAVSKEFRDELK

-169 VTLELLDEE
+169 VTLELLEDEE
-178 ELSEDTISGVELVP
+178 VSEDTISGVELVP

-197 DLRAIATWLD
+197 DLRAIASWLD
-207 KHHNTDR
+207 KHSNTDR

-232 LRDYQRSS
+232 VRDYQRSS

-250 VNSPGPLR
+250 LNSPGPLR

-263 MDSVAKSRTQ
+263 MDSTSKSRTQ
-273 KISNRANRMFQK
+273 KISNKLRANRMLQK

-296 GSPGHTSYSL
+296 
-306 HGTLTPPHATTPGT
+306 ATTPGT

-336 QVTALHRLAFAEL
+336 QVTALHRLAFAEFL
-349 LLSQQLVPEDRVTR
+349 LAQQLVPEDRVTR

-372 MDQLVAEGEGLAAQ
+372 MDQLVAEGESLAGL

-434 INMLQD
+434 INMLQE

-474 LIFTEQLLEYAAT
+474 LIFTEQLLEYAIT
-487 LSPMLQRDPS
+487 LSPMLQRDLS
-497 LSAALSNLSKGVD
+497 LSASLSNLPRGLD
-510 QSHMAK
+510 QSLTAK

-536 RSEAYNDSTLRA
+536 RSESYSDGTLKA

-563 SSELLNLVS
+563 SSELLNLVA
-572 LVEPLCDK
+572 LVEPQCDK

-606 HEDVPQS
+606 HEDVPLS
-613 VIQAGKLRDR
+613 VIQAGKLRDK

-674 FYDKYVS
+674 FYDKYVN
-681 VTFTKNT
+681 VAFTKNT

-693 YSPADVSNMVDKFF
+693 YSPAAVSSMVDKFF

>member
-1 MMIEQA
+1 MVCTQDAPVVDQDGGPDGGEESGCIQA
-7 VEKRMDVSRQLE
+7 VGED
-19 KEMSQLGNLREVLSR
+19 
-34 SSQVATNV
+34 
-42 SSILDSFEHR
+42 
-52 LARLE
+52 
-57 TTILPLYQQ
+57 
-66 TGNLQ
+66 
-71 RRQFNT
+71 T

-97 EGVIKERPSSN
+97 EAVVKERPSGI
-108 GVPQYL
+108 GVPKYL
-114 KAMDRLAETC
+114 EAMDRLAETC

-145 IGTDALSKEFRDELK
+145 IGTEAVSKEFRDELK

-169 VTLELLDEE
+169 VTLELLEDEE
-178 ELSEDTISGVELVP
+178 VSEDTISGVELVP

-197 DLRAIATWLD
+197 DLRAIASWLD
-207 KHHNTDR
+207 KHSNTDR

-232 LRDYQRSS
+232 VRDYQRSS

-250 VNSPGPLR
+250 LNSPGPLR

-263 MDSVAKSRTQ
+263 MDSTSKSRTQ
-273 KISNRANRMFQK
+273 KISNKLRANRMLQK

-336 QVTALHRLAFAEL
+336 QVTALHRLAFAEFL
-349 LLSQQLVPEDRVTR
+349 LAQQLVPEDRVTR

-372 MDQLVAEGEGLAAQ
+372 MDQLVAEGESLAGL

-434 INMLQD
+434 INMLQE

-474 LIFTEQLLEYAAT
+474 LIFTEQLLEYAIT
-487 LSPMLQRDPS
+487 LSPMLQRDLS
-497 LSAALSNLSKGVD
+497 LSASLSNLPRGLD
-510 QSHMAK
+510 QSLTAK

-536 RSEAYNDSTLRA
+536 RSESYSDGTLKA

-563 SSELLNLVS
+563 SSELLNLVA
-572 LVEPLCDK
+572 LVEPQCDK

-606 HEDVPQS
+606 HEDVPLS
-613 VIQAGKLRDR
+613 VIQAGKLRDK

-628 KDKFAGFNK
+628 KDKFA
-637 EMEEM
+637 M

-674 FYDKYVS
+674 FYDKYVN
-681 VTFTKNT
+681 VAFTKNT

-693 YSPADVSNMVDKFF
+693 YSPAAVSSMVDKFF

>member
-1 MMIEQA
+1 MMMEQ
-7 VEKRMDVSRQLE
+7 VLEKKLNVTRQLE
-19 KEMSQLGNLREVLSR
+19 KETSQVVTLKDILSR
-34 SSQVATNV
+34 SGQVATNV
-42 SSILDSFEHR
+42 SGILDSFEHR

-71 RRQFNT
+71 RRQRNT

-97 EGVIKERPSSN
+97 EGTVRERPSSV

-114 KAMDRLAETC
+114 EAMNRLAEAC
-124 KYFEQNN
+124 RYFEQNN
-131 PQSVEIENVTSLFE
+131 PQSVEIENVTTLFE
-145 IGTDALSKEFRDELK
+145 AGTDALSKEFRDELK

-207 KHHNTDR
+207 KHSNTDR

-220 LRSDAL
+220 LRSNAL
-226 SQSLKA
+226 SQSLQA
-232 LRDYQRSS
+232 LRDHQRASS
-240 SIERG
+240 MERG

-250 VNSPGPLR
+250 LNSPGPIR
-258 ARVAK
+258 ARVGK
-263 MDSVAKSRTQ
+263 IDTTPKSRTQ
-273 KISNRANRMFQK
+273 KISNRANRMLHE
-285 AITGHVSSRRQ
+285 AIKGQLRSRRQ
-296 GSPGHTSYSL
+296 
-306 HGTLTPPHATTPGT
+306 ATTPGAA
-320 VGEEGLE
+320 GEDCLE
-327 DSDVELYLN
+327 DSDVEIYLN

-349 LLSQQLVPEDRVTR
+349 LLAQQLVPADRVTR

-372 MDQLVAEGEGLAAQ
+372 MDQLVAEGESLAGQ
-386 ARRSVSRGDHQ
+386 ARRSVGRGDHQ

-434 INMLQD
+434 ISMLQE

-474 LIFTEQLLEYAAT
+474 LIFTEQLLEYAST
-487 LSPMLQRDPS
+487 LSPMLQRDQS
-497 LSAALSNLSKGVD
+497 LSAALANLPRGLD
-510 QSHMAK
+510 QNLLAK

-536 RSEAYNDSTLRA
+536 RSESYSDTTLRSI
-548 VFRLNNYNYILKTLH
+548 FRLNNYHYILKTLQN
-563 SSELLNLVS
+563 SELLNLVA
-572 LVEPLCDK
+572 LVEPQCDK

-586 MEQKRLYSQSWSRVL
+586 MEQKKLYSQSWSKVL
-601 HYLVN
+601 HYLN
-606 HEDVPQS
+606 HEDVPLS
-613 VIQAGKLRDR
+613 VIQAGKLRDK

-628 KDKFAGFNK
+628 KDKFSGFNK

-642 SKVQRSYS
+642 CRVQRSYS
-650 IPDRELRES
+650 IPDRELCVS
-659 LKRDNMEYILPKYQA
+659 LKRDNMEYILPKYQI

-681 VTFTKNT
+681 VPFTKNA
-688 EKYIK
+688 EKYVK
-693 YSPADVSNMVDKFF
+693 YSPADVSTMIDKFF

>member
-1 MMIEQA
+1 MMMEQ
-7 VEKRMDVSRQLE
+7 VLEKKLNVTRQLE
-19 KEMSQLGNLREVLSR
+19 KETSQVVTLKDILSR
-34 SSQVATNV
+34 SGQVATNV
-42 SSILDSFEHR
+42 SGILDSFEHR

-71 RRQFNT
+71 RRQRNT

-97 EGVIKERPSSN
+97 EGTVRERPSSV

-114 KAMDRLAETC
+114 EAMNRLAEAC
-124 KYFEQNN
+124 RYFEQNN
-131 PQSVEIENVTSLFE
+131 PQSVEIENVTTLFE
-145 IGTDALSKEFRDELK
+145 AGTDALSKEFRDELK

-207 KHHNTDR
+207 KHSNTDR

-220 LRSDAL
+220 LRSNAL
-226 SQSLKA
+226 SQSLQA
-232 LRDYQRSS
+232 LRDHQRAS

-250 VNSPGPLR
+250 LNSPGPIR
-258 ARVAK
+258 ARVGK
-263 MDSVAKSRTQ
+263 IDTTPKSRTQ
-273 KISNRANRMFQK
+273 KISNRANRMLHE
-285 AITGHVSSRRQ
+285 AIKGQLRSRRQ
-296 GSPGHTSYSL
+296 
-306 HGTLTPPHATTPGT
+306 ATTPGAA
-320 VGEEGLE
+320 GEDCLE
-327 DSDVELYLN
+327 DSDVEIYLN

-349 LLSQQLVPEDRVTR
+349 LLAQQLVPADRVTR

-372 MDQLVAEGEGLAAQ
+372 MDQLVAEGESLAGQ
-386 ARRSVSRGDHQ
+386 ARRSVGRGDHQ

-434 INMLQD
+434 ISMLQE

-474 LIFTEQLLEYAAT
+474 LIFTEQLLEYAST
-487 LSPMLQRDPS
+487 LSPMLQRDQS
-497 LSAALSNLSKGVD
+497 LSAALANLPRGLD
-510 QSHMAK
+510 QNLLAK

-536 RSEAYNDSTLRA
+536 RSESYSDTTLRSI
-548 VFRLNNYNYILKTLH
+548 FRLNNYHYILKTLQN
-563 SSELLNLVS
+563 SELLNLVA
-572 LVEPLCDK
+572 LVEPQCDK

-586 MEQKRLYSQSWSRVL
+586 MEQKKLYSQSWSKVL
-601 HYLVN
+601 HYLN
-606 HEDVPQS
+606 HEDVPIS
-613 VIQAGKLRDR
+613 VIQAGKLRDK

-628 KDKFAGFNK
+628 KDKFSGFNK

-642 SKVQRSYS
+642 CRVQRSYS
-650 IPDRELRES
+650 IPDRELCVS
-659 LKRDNMEYILPKYQA
+659 LKRDNMEYILPKYQV
-674 FYDKYVS
+674 FYDKYVN
-681 VTFTKNT
+681 VAFTKNT
-688 EKYIK
+688 EKYVK
-693 YSPADVSNMVDKFF
+693 YSPADVSTMIDKFF

>member
-1 MMIEQA
+1 MMMEQ
-7 VEKRMDVSRQLE
+7 VLEKKLNVTRQLE
-19 KEMSQLGNLREVLSR
+19 KETSQVVTLKDILSR
-34 SSQVATNV
+34 SGQVATNV
-42 SSILDSFEHR
+42 SGILDSFEHR

-71 RRQFNT
+71 RRQRNT

-97 EGVIKERPSSN
+97 EGTVRERPSSV

-114 KAMDRLAETC
+114 EAMNRLAEAC
-124 KYFEQNN
+124 RYFEQNN
-131 PQSVEIENVTSLFE
+131 PQSVEIENVTTLFE
-145 IGTDALSKEFRDELK
+145 AGTDALSKEFRDELK

-207 KHHNTDR
+207 KHSNTDR

-220 LRSDAL
+220 LRSNAL
-226 SQSLKA
+226 SQSLQA
-232 LRDYQRSS
+232 LRDHQRASS
-240 SIERG
+240 MERG

-250 VNSPGPLR
+250 LNSPGPIR
-258 ARVAK
+258 ARVGK
-263 MDSVAKSRTQ
+263 IDTTPKSRTQ
-273 KISNRANRMFQK
+273 KISNRANRMLHE
-285 AITGHVSSRRQ
+285 AIKGQLRSRRQ
-296 GSPGHTSYSL
+296 GSPGHTSYPL
-306 HGTLTPPHATTPGT
+306 HGTLTPPHATTPGAA
-320 VGEEGLE
+320 GEDCLE
-327 DSDVELYLN
+327 DSDVEIYLN

-349 LLSQQLVPEDRVTR
+349 LLAQQLVPADRVTR

-372 MDQLVAEGEGLAAQ
+372 MDQLVAEGESLAGQ
-386 ARRSVSRGDHQ
+386 ARRSVGRGDHQ

-434 INMLQD
+434 ISMLQE
-440 TCVKALEGFVESV
+440 TCVRALEGFVESV

-474 LIFTEQLLEYAAT
+474 LIFTEQLLEYALT
-487 LSPMLQRDPS
+487 LSPMLQRDQS
-497 LSAALSNLSKGVD
+497 LSAALANLPRGLD
-510 QSHMAK
+510 QNLLAK

-536 RSEAYNDSTLRA
+536 RSESYSDTTLRSI
-548 VFRLNNYNYILKTLH
+548 FRLNNYHYILKTLQN
-563 SSELLNLVS
+563 SELLNLVA
-572 LVEPLCDK
+572 LVEPQCDK

-586 MEQKRLYSQSWSRVL
+586 MEQKKLYSQSWSKVL
-601 HYLVN
+601 HYLN
-606 HEDVPQS
+606 HEDVPIS
-613 VIQAGKLRDR
+613 VIQAGKLRDK

-628 KDKFAGFNK
+628 KDKFSGFNK

-642 SKVQRSYS
+642 CRVQRSYS
-650 IPDRELRES
+650 IPDRELCVS
-659 LKRDNMEYILPKYQA
+659 LKRDNMEYILPKYQV
-674 FYDKYVS
+674 FYDKYVN
-681 VTFTKNT
+681 VAFTKNT
-688 EKYIK
+688 EKYVK
-693 YSPADVSNMVDKFF
+693 YSPADVSTMIDKFF

>member
-1 MMIEQA
+1 MMMEQ
-7 VEKRMDVSRQLE
+7 VLEKKLNVTRQLE
-19 KEMSQLGNLREVLSR
+19 KETSQVVTLKDILSR
-34 SSQVATNV
+34 SGQVATNV
-42 SSILDSFEHR
+42 SGILDSFEHR

-71 RRQFNT
+71 RRQRNT

-97 EGVIKERPSSN
+97 EGTVRERPSSV

-114 KAMDRLAETC
+114 EAMNRLAEAC
-124 KYFEQNN
+124 RYFEQNN
-131 PQSVEIENVTSLFE
+131 PQSVEIENVTTLFE
-145 IGTDALSKEFRDELK
+145 AGTDALSKEFRDELK

-207 KHHNTDR
+207 KHSNTDR

-220 LRSDAL
+220 LRSNAL
-226 SQSLKA
+226 SQSLQA
-232 LRDYQRSS
+232 LRDHQRASS
-240 SIERG
+240 MERG

-250 VNSPGPLR
+250 LNSPGPIR
-258 ARVAK
+258 ARVGK
-263 MDSVAKSRTQ
+263 IDTTPKSRTQ
-273 KISNRANRMFQK
+273 KISNRANRMLHE
-285 AITGHVSSRRQ
+285 AIKGQLRSRRQ

-306 HGTLTPPHATTPGT
+306 HGTLTPPHATTPGAA
-320 VGEEGLE
+320 GEDCLE
-327 DSDVELYLN
+327 DSDVEIYLN

-349 LLSQQLVPEDRVTR
+349 LLAQQLVPADRVTR

-372 MDQLVAEGEGLAAQ
+372 MDQLVAEGESLAGQ
-386 ARRSVSRGDHQ
+386 ARRSVGRGDHQ

-434 INMLQD
+434 ISMLQE

-474 LIFTEQLLEYAAT
+474 LIFTEQLLEYAST
-487 LSPMLQRDPS
+487 LSPMLQRDQS
-497 LSAALSNLSKGVD
+497 LSAALANLPRGLD
-510 QSHMAK
+510 QNLLAK

-536 RSEAYNDSTLRA
+536 RSESYSDTTLRSI
-548 VFRLNNYNYILKTLH
+548 FRLNNYHYILKTLQN
-563 SSELLNLVS
+563 SELLNLVA
-572 LVEPLCDK
+572 LVEPQCDK

-586 MEQKRLYSQSWSRVL
+586 MEQKKLYSQSWSKVL
-601 HYLVN
+601 HYLN
-606 HEDVPQS
+606 HEDVPLS
-613 VIQAGKLRDR
+613 VIQAGKLRDK

-628 KDKFAGFNK
+628 KDKFSGFNK

-642 SKVQRSYS
+642 CRVQRSYS
-650 IPDRELRES
+650 IPDRELCVS
-659 LKRDNMEYILPKYQA
+659 LKRDNMEYILPKYQI

-681 VTFTKNT
+681 VPFTKNT
-688 EKYIK
+688 EKYVK
-693 YSPADVSNMVDKFF
+693 YSPADVSTMIDKFF

>member
-1 MMIEQA
+1 MIEQNI
-7 VEKRMDVSRQLE
+7 EKKLDVTRRLE
-19 KEMSQLGNLREVLSR
+19 KEMSQLSTVREVLQR
-34 SSQVATNV
+34 SGQVATNV
-42 SSILDSFEHR
+42 GSILDSFEHR

-57 TTILPLYQQ
+57 TTILPVYQQ

-71 RRQFNT
+71 RRQLNT

-97 EGVIKERPSSN
+97 EGVVKERPSSI

-114 KAMDRLAETC
+114 QAMDRLAETC

-145 IGTDALSKEFRDELK
+145 IGTDALSKEFRHELE
-160 KYQKPVPPV
+160 KYKKPVPPV
-169 VTLELLDEE
+169 VTLELIEE
-178 ELSEDTISGVELVP
+178 EEVSEELVSGVELVP

-197 DLRAIATWLD
+197 DLRAIAAWLD
-207 KHHNTDR
+207 KHNNTDR

-220 LRSDAL
+220 LRAEAL

-232 LRDYQRSS
+232 LREYQRSNS
-240 SIERG
+240 MERG

-250 VNSPGPLR
+250 LNSPALPR
-258 ARVAK
+258 ARMPK
-263 MDSVAKSRTQ
+263 LDPGMSRTQ
-273 KISNRANRMFQK
+273 KFSDRATGMIKK
-285 AITGHVSSRRQ
+285 AITGHASSSRQ
-296 GSPGHTSYSL
+296 GSPGNASSYSL
-306 HGTLTPPHATTPGT
+306 HGSLTPSHGVTSGTT
-320 VGEEGLE
+320 GEEGLD
-327 DSDVELYLN
+327 DSKVDLYLN
-336 QVTALHRLAFAEL
+336 QVTALHRLGLAEYL
-349 LLSQQLVPEDRVTR
+349 LAQQLVPEDRVTR
-363 TFELILRDP
+363 TFELIIKDP
-372 MDQLVAEGEGLAAQ
+372 MDQLVADGEGLAGE
-386 ARRSVSRGDHQ
+386 ARRCVGRGDHQ
-397 AVLSVL
+397 AVLGVL
-403 AMLRHVTSMQ
+403 AMLRHVTAMQ
-413 PEYDRLLTNCQ
+413 PHYQKLLTNCQ
-424 TSIRS
+424 TSIRA

-434 INMLQD
+434 INMLQE
-440 TCVKALEGFVESV
+440 TCVKALEGFVDSV
-453 KSDGERALPKDGT
+453 KSEGERALPRDGT
-466 VHEVTSNA
+466 VHELTSNA
-474 LIFTEQLLEYAAT
+474 LIFTEQLLEFAHT
-487 LSPMLQRDPS
+487 LSPILQREAS
-497 LSAALSNLSKGVD
+497 LTTA
-510 QSHMAK
+510 MATLTRGLDSSLLAR
-516 ALLGAYIKRVLVNLG
+516 ALLGAYVKRVLVNLG

-536 RSEAYNDSTLRA
+536 RSESYSDTTLRSI
-548 VFRLNNYNYILKTLH
+548 FRLNNYNYILKTLLN
-563 SSELLNLVS
+563 SELLNLVS
-572 LVEPLCDK
+572 IVEPQCDK

-606 HEDVPQS
+606 HEDVPLS
-613 VIQAGKLRDR
+613 VIQAGKLRDK

-637 EMEEM
+637 EIEEM

-674 FYDKYVS
+674 FYDKYVN
-681 VTFTKNT
+681 VPFTKNT

-693 YSPADVSNMVDKFF
+693 YNPADVASMVDKFF